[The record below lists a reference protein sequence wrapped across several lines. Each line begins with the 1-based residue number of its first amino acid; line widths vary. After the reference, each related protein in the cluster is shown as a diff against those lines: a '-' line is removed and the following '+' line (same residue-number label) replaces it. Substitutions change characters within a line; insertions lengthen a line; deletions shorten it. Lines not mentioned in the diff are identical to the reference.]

1 MKSSLA
7 RNRRAISRI
16 VVFSTAVLLIVAVG
30 CFGLIAYT
38 GRAVDR
44 AHVDEKRAL
53 IANYVREHEYEL
65 VGQIVSASIWDDAY
79 LRLGP
84 ALDVEWA
91 DLYVG
96 SYFETYMRH
105 AASFVLDEG
114 GRPVYAWRDG
124 GHAGARQIA
133 GFVQQTAPL
142 VAQVRELERLR
153 GAARHRGMAGSIS
166 KTGVIKVDDGVY
178 LVVVTNIIPETTAV
192 DARQG
197 ADLLLVSARRIDR
210 AFLDGLAKDMRVADV
225 RLQPWNGAPASS
237 VTLRGPDGAPI
248 SALAWTAARPS
259 RGVMRQ
265 IAPLFALGLAALL
278 ACAFAL
284 AARVRTVFDEIDRND
299 LALRDNMKELVRARD
314 EAAAASLAKSQFVAN
329 MSHEI
334 RTPLNGILGM
344 TQIMARE
351 DLTPAQ
357 HAQLNVVRE
366 SGQTLLALLND
377 ILDISKIEAGRLQI
391 ENHEFDLAAI
401 IRAACSPFAALADQK
416 GVAFRVEIEE
426 AAAGVWWGDGVRVR
440 QILSNLAS
448 NAVKFTSLGEVV
460 VKAAARPEGIG
471 FTVSDTGIGIPADR
485 LHDLFGKFI
494 QVDAS
499 TTRRY
504 GGTGLG
510 LAISHELSEM
520 MGGELSVASIDGQG
534 STFDLFL
541 PLERRADAAPLAAA
555 APAVEAPAAEASARV
570 RVLAAEDNLV
580 NQLILRTMLEPFAID
595 LTVVGDGAQA
605 IEAFGQGRFDL
616 ILMDV
621 QMPVMNGLEAAAA
634 IRRLEAEH
642 GLPATPIL
650 ALSANVMSHQ
660 VAEYLARGMNGFVP
674 KPIEI
679 PLLLEA
685 IESALETGQ
694 GFAGSLA
701 SGAGRATGR

>member
-1 MKSSLA
+1 
-7 RNRRAISRI
+7 
-16 VVFSTAVLLIVAVG
+16 
-30 CFGLIAYT
+30 
-38 GRAVDR
+38 
-44 AHVDEKRAL
+44 
-53 IANYVREHEYEL
+53 
-65 VGQIVSASIWDDAY
+65 
-79 LRLGP
+79 
-84 ALDVEWA
+84 
-91 DLYVG
+91 
-96 SYFETYMRH
+96 
-105 AASFVLDEG
+105 
-114 GRPVYAWRDG
+114 
-124 GHAGARQIA
+124 
-133 GFVQQTAPL
+133 
-142 VAQVRELERLR
+142 
-153 GAARHRGMAGSIS
+153 
-166 KTGVIKVDDGVY
+166 
-178 LVVVTNIIPETTAV
+178 
-192 DARQG
+192 
-197 ADLLLVSARRIDR
+197 
-210 AFLDGLAKDMRVADV
+210 
-225 RLQPWNGAPASS
+225 
-237 VTLRGPDGAPI
+237 
-248 SALAWTAARPS
+248 
-259 RGVMRQ
+259 
-265 IAPLFALGLAALL
+265 
-278 ACAFAL
+278 
-284 AARVRTVFDEIDRND
+284 
-299 LALRDNMKELVRARD
+299 MKELVRARD